1 MSKIF
6 LLGHKGF
13 VGSHLLPKLQEANY
27 EVVTDLR
34 YWSDRYDVI
43 INMAAVT
50 HLKNEFDPKL
60 IESNIILP
68 YHLFNRPEKILYAS
82 SCSARHNTNQYA
94 SSKIW
99 SEFLGEK
106 HGNALGL
113 RFFNLYGSGNRK
125 GIVWYLMNQ
134 PDGANIAIRGGD
146 LIRDYLRVEDC
157 VDEIMRCLK
166 WDWQTRKKYNPET
179 FPIADSNVLD
189 VGTGTGTTTKELV
202 ELFQELSGK
211 RFDVTFVPADIG
223 DPKEMVSNN
232 AIPHVDLKMGLLK
245 LINHETV

>member
-13 VGSHLLPKLQEANY
+13 VGSHLLQKLQEANY

-34 YWSDRYDVI
+34 YWNDRYDVI

-68 YHLFNRPEKILYAS
+68 YHLFNRPEKIVYAS

-99 SEFLGEK
+99 SEFLGDK

-134 PDGANIAIRGGD
+134 PDGAKVTIRGPE
-146 LIRDYLRVEDC
+146 LLRDYLAVEDA
-157 VDEIMRCLK
+157 VSLIIRILGQDHTGI
-166 WDWQTRKKYNPET
+166 
-179 FPIADSNVLD
+179 LD
-189 VGTGTGTTTKELV
+189 VGTGIGTKTIDL
-202 ELFQELSGK
+202 LSLYCNLSGK
-211 RFDVTFVPADIG
+211 RFEVDTIPP
-223 DPKEMVSNN
+223 DPSEPLEMVSEN
-232 AIPHVDLKMGLLK
+232 IVPHVDLKTGLLK
-245 LINHETV
+245 LINNEIVQT